1 MIALRS
7 ELPLKKGDA
16 SGRFVVWLVMVL
28 VFMASI
34 AVTTNAYIGAL
45 LGHWSQS
52 VTGTLTIQIPVM
64 LDANDPA
71 STAATEKVLDVL
83 HRHPAVENAAT
94 VPREKVTELLKPW
107 FGAGETIADL
117 PLPVLIDVRMSASE
131 ASAIAAVSNAV
142 QTAAPGAVIDDHRAW
157 LNRVIGLAEG
167 LGAIALTTMALV
179 TGALGL
185 TIVFATRASLAAFA
199 QVIDVLH
206 VVGAKDGYIAGQ
218 FARRALLQSLLG
230 GFAGLAI
237 YAPTLG
243 FIAWL
248 ASRIEDGILP
258 DVRFPV
264 SLWLTLAVLPLA
276 AGAIAMITAN
286 VTVRRALSAK
296 V

>member
-7 ELPLKKGDA
+7 ELPLKGDA
-16 SGRFVVWLVMVL
+16 SGRCVVWLVMVL

-34 AVTTNAYIGAL
+34 AVTTNAYISAL
-45 LGHWSQS
+45 LDHWGQS

-64 LDANDPA
+64 LDAKDPTSA
-71 STAATEKVLDVL
+71 AATAKVLDVL
-83 HRHPAVENAAT
+83 HRHPAVENAEAIS
-94 VPREKVTELLKPW
+94 REKVTELLKPW
-107 FGAGETIADL
+107 FGPGEAVADL
-117 PLPVLIDVRMSASE
+117 PLPVLVDVRMSTSE
-131 ASAIAAVSNAV
+131 ASAIAAVTNSV
-142 QTAAPGAVIDDHRAW
+142 QAAAPGAVIDDHRAW

-179 TGALGL
+179 TAALGL
-185 TIVFATRASLAAFA
+185 TIVFATRASLAEFA
-199 QVIDVLH
+199 QVIEVLH
-206 VVGAKDGYIAGQ
+206 VVGAKDGYVAGQ

-230 GFAGLAI
+230 GIAGLAI

-248 ASRIEDGILP
+248 ARRIEAGILP
-258 DVRFPV
+258 DVQMPA
-264 SLWLTLAVLPLA
+264 SLWITLALLPVA
-276 AGAIAMITAN
+276 AGAIATVTAN

>member
-7 ELPLKKGDA
+7 ELPLKGDT
-16 SGRFVVWLVMVL
+16 SSRFVVWLVMVL

-34 AVTTNAYIGAL
+34 ALTTNAYIGAL
-45 LGHWSQS
+45 LFHWNQS

-64 LDANDPA
+64 LDAKDPA
-71 STAATEKVLDVL
+71 STATTERVLDVL
-83 HRHPAVENAAT
+83 NRHPAVERAT
-94 VPREKVTELLKPW
+94 AVPREKVTELLKPW
-107 FGAGETIADL
+107 FGAGEAVADL
-117 PLPVLIDVRMSASE
+117 PLPVLVDVRLSTSE
-131 ASAIAAVSNAV
+131 PSAINAVSNSV
-142 QTAAPGAVIDDHRAW
+142 QSTAPGAVIDDHRAW

-167 LGAIALTTMALV
+167 LGAIAITAMALV
-179 TGALGL
+179 TIALGL
-185 TIVFATRASLAAFA
+185 TIVFATRASLAEFA

-218 FARRALLQSLLG
+218 FARRALVQSLIG
-230 GFAGLAI
+230 GGAGLLL

-248 ASRIEDGILP
+248 ASRIEPGILP
-258 DVRFPV
+258 DISFPASHWV
-264 SLWLTLAVLPLA
+264 VLA
-276 AGAIAMITAN
+276 ALPFLAGLIATITAN

>member
-7 ELPLKKGDA
+7 ELPLRGETSA
-16 SGRFVVWLVMVL
+16 GFVVWLVMVL

-45 LGHWSQS
+45 LDHWNQS

-64 LDANDPA
+64 LDSKDPTSA
-71 STAATEKVLDVL
+71 AMTARVLDVL
-83 HRHPAVENAAT
+83 NRHPAVETAAA

-107 FGAGETIADL
+107 FGTGEAVADL
-117 PLPVLIDVRMSASE
+117 PLPVLVDVRLATSDA
-131 ASAIAAVSNAV
+131 AAINAVSTSV

-167 LGAIALTTMALV
+167 LGAIALTTMVLV
-179 TGALGL
+179 TIALGL
-185 TIVFATRASLAAFA
+185 TIVFATRASLAEFS

-206 VVGAKDGYIAGQ
+206 IVGAKDGYVAGQ
-218 FARRALLQSLLG
+218 FARRALIQSLLG
-230 GFAGLAI
+230 GVAGLLAF
-237 YAPTLG
+237 APVLA

-248 ASRIEDGILP
+248 ASRIEPGILP
-258 DVRFPV
+258 DIGFPTSYWIV
-264 SLWLTLAVLPLA
+264 LA
-276 AGAIAMITAN
+276 ALPIIAGLIATITAN
-286 VTVRRALSAK
+286 VTVRRALSLK

>member
-7 ELPLKKGDA
+7 ELPLKGETSA
-16 SGRFVVWLVMVL
+16 GFVVWLVMVL

-45 LGHWSQS
+45 LDHWNQS

-64 LDANDPA
+64 LDSKDPA
-71 STAATEKVLDVL
+71 SAGMTARVLDVL
-83 HRHPAVENAAT
+83 NRHPAVETAVA

-107 FGAGETIADL
+107 FGTGEAIADL
-117 PLPVLIDVRMSASE
+117 PLPVLVDVRLATSDA
-131 ASAIAAVSNAV
+131 AAINAVSTSV

-167 LGAIALTTMALV
+167 LGAIALTTMVLV
-179 TGALGL
+179 TVALGL
-185 TIVFATRASLAAFA
+185 TIVFATRASLAEFS

-206 VVGAKDGYIAGQ
+206 IVGAKDGYVAGQ
-218 FARRALLQSLLG
+218 FARRALIQSMLG
-230 GFAGLAI
+230 GMAGLLAF
-237 YAPTLG
+237 APVLA

-248 ASRIEDGILP
+248 ASRIEPGILP
-258 DVRFPV
+258 EIGFPA
-264 SLWLTLAVLPLA
+264 SYWTVLGALPFI
-276 AGAIAMITAN
+276 AGLIATITAN
-286 VTVRRALSAK
+286 VTVRRALSLR

>member
-7 ELPLKKGDA
+7 ELPLKGDA

-45 LGHWSQS
+45 LDHWGRS

-64 LDANDPA
+64 LDAKDPA

-83 HRHPAVENAAT
+83 HRHPAIESAAA

-107 FGAGETIADL
+107 FGAGEAVADL
-117 PLPVLIDVRMSASE
+117 PLPVLIDVRMSTSE
-131 ASAIAAVSNAV
+131 TSAIAAVSNSV
-142 QTAAPGAVIDDHRAW
+142 QTVAPGAVIDDHRAW

-185 TIVFATRASLAAFA
+185 TIVFATRASLAEFA

-230 GFAGLAI
+230 GLAGLAI

-248 ASRIEDGILP
+248 ANRIEDGILP
-258 DVRFPV
+258 DVGFPA
-264 SLWLTLAVLPLA
+264 SLWATLAVLPAA
-276 AGAIAMITAN
+276 AGLIATITAH